1 MSEISSVII
10 VQKPLQSKSR
20 GWFLYNSNTGLK
32 WQRGCMVK
40 VNIKSEILFIV
51 SRLRRS
57 VKLQPGR

>member
-1 MSEISSVII
+1 M
-10 VQKPLQSKSR
+10 QKPLQSKSR
-20 GWFLYNSNTGLK
+20 GWFLCNSNTGLK